1 MTELE
6 NPITK
11 GYSMQLLLSVLLFAV
26 FSANVGLGSYFNS
39 SFLNDVGEMLV
50 LSGAAVLFVFA
61 ILKKE
66 ADAKK

>member
-1 MTELE
+1 MIELE
-6 NPITK
+6 TPITR

>member
-1 MTELE
+1 
-6 NPITK
+6 
-11 GYSMQLLLSVLLFAV
+11 MQLLLSMLLFAV
-26 FSANVGLGSYFNS
+26 FSANVGLCSYFNS
-39 SFLNDVGEMLV
+39 AFMNDISEMLV

>member
-6 NPITK
+6 TPITR
-11 GYSMQLLLSVLLFAV
+11 GYSMQLLLSVLLFAI

>member
-6 NPITK
+6 TPITR

>member
-1 MTELE
+1 MTKLE
-6 NPITK
+6 TPITR

>member
-6 NPITK
+6 TPITK

>member
-1 MTELE
+1 LTELE
-6 NPITK
+6 TPITR

>member
-1 MTELE
+1 
-6 NPITK
+6 
-11 GYSMQLLLSVLLFAV
+11 MQLLLSMLLFAV
-26 FSANVGLGSYFNS
+26 FSANVSLGSYFNS
-39 SFLNDVGEMLV
+39 AFLSDIGEMLV

>member
-1 MTELE
+1 MLKLE
-6 NPITK
+6 ITITR
-11 GYSMQLLLSVLLFAV
+11 GHSMQLLLSMLLFAV

-39 SFLNDVGEMLV
+39 AFLNDIGEMLV

>member
-1 MTELE
+1 MLKLE
-6 NPITK
+6 TTITK
-11 GYSMQLLLSVLLFAV
+11 GHSMQLLLSMLLFAV
-26 FSANVGLGSYFNS
+26 FSVNVGLGSYFNS
-39 SFLNDVGEMLV
+39 AFLNDIGEMLV

>member
-6 NPITK
+6 TPITR
-11 GYSMQLLLSVLLFAV
+11 GYSMQLLFSVLLFAV

>member
-1 MTELE
+1 
-6 NPITK
+6 
-11 GYSMQLLLSVLLFAV
+11 MQLLLSMLLFAV

-39 SFLNDVGEMLV
+39 AFMDDISEMLV

>member
-1 MTELE
+1 MLRLE
-6 NPITK
+6 TTITK
-11 GYSMQLLLSVLLFAV
+11 GHSMQLLLSMLLFAV
-26 FSANVGLGSYFNS
+26 FSVNVGLGSYFNS
-39 SFLNDVGEMLV
+39 AFLNDIGEMLV

>member
-1 MTELE
+1 
-6 NPITK
+6 
-11 GYSMQLLLSVLLFAV
+11 MQLLFSMLLFAV

-39 SFLNDVGEMLV
+39 AFLNDIGEMLV